1 MASALVNMRFSLVYW
16 RIAALKT
23 KQYKL
28 ATNRAKIDFMKQF
41 AFLLGFLASASFAHA
56 QEASIADTTRLIR
69 NARANVVDPQGWAID
84 LLDVLR
90 TQSLPASRENICSS
104 IAVIAQESGFV
115 ADPAVPG
122 LGALAEKSLQTK
134 LGRIPILGRV
144 ALNFLETSP
153 SLGESYM
160 ARIRAAKTERDLDM
174 TYRSIVDDAGKR
186 SSLSLLVQ
194 SGLLNQMI
202 EDRNDINTIGS
213 MQVSVR
219 FALATARASRY
230 LPMNLSDVY
239 AVRDDL
245 YTRHGGM
252 HYGVMQLLGYESGY
266 SKKIYRFADYNAGRY
281 ASRNAAFQKIISVL
295 SKTKLATDGDLLLYG
310 KDQQAIAK
318 VSGTETALRGVIKKF
333 NLGIDEKKL
342 RADLTKEKSADFPA
356 TQTYFQIRDVYART
370 IKQPVAFAEIP
381 AIELNSP
388 KIRRRMTTQN
398 FAESVDRRYKSCVGF
413 KL

>member
-1 MASALVNMRFSLVYW
+1 
-16 RIAALKT
+16 
-23 KQYKL
+23 
-28 ATNRAKIDFMKQF
+28 MKQF
-41 AFLLGFLASASFAHA
+41 AFIAAVLASTTFAHA
-56 QEASIADTTRLIR
+56 QEGSIADTTKLIR
-69 NARANVVDPQGWAID
+69 NARPKVTDPQGWAID

-90 TQSLPASRENICSS
+90 TESLPASRENICSA
-104 IAVIAQESGFV
+104 IAVISQESGFV
-115 ADPAVPG
+115 ADPTVPG
-122 LGALAEKSLQTK
+122 LGSLAEKTLQTK

-153 SLGESYM
+153 SLGDSYM
-160 ARIRAAKTERDLDM
+160 SRIRAAKTERDLDM

-219 FALATARASRY
+219 FALAKAREGRY
-230 LPMNLSDVY
+230 LPMNLADVY

-266 SKKIYRFADYNAGRY
+266 NRKIYRFADYNAGRY
-281 ASRNAAFQKIISVL
+281 ASRNAAFQKIISTL
-295 SKTKLATDGDLLLYG
+295 SKIKLATDGDLLLYN
-310 KDQQAIAK
+310 KDQQALTK
-318 VSGTETALRGVIKKF
+318 VSGTETALRVVIKTF
-333 NLGIDEKKL
+333 NLGIDDKKL
-342 RADLTKEKSADFPA
+342 RTDLLKEKSADFPA
-356 TQTYFQIRDVYART
+356 TQTYLRLRDLYARST
-370 IKQPVAFAEIP
+370 KQPVAFAEIP
-381 AIELNSP
+381 SIELNSP
-388 KIRRRMTTQN
+388 KISRHMTTES
-398 FAESVDRRYKSCVGF
+398 FADSVDKRYQKCVAL